1 MSKKLSILEYEASLE
16 KDSILIYY
24 KGPFVEVVLA
34 SIGERINNSIS
45 DNPMITK
52 KVFSIFIE
60 LAQNIA
66 YYSEERETPEKKEK
80 SYGSGTFAISDSGNC
95 FTVTSANLIKNSW
108 ASEVTA
114 KCEKINTM
122 TSDELRVWKRELRSQ
137 PMREGQLGANIG
149 LLDIALKS
157 GSKLDLEITPVN
169 ENFSHF
175 VLSIDIQK
183 NQQ

>member
-1 MSKKLSILEYEASLE
+1 
-16 KDSILIYY
+16 
-24 KGPFVEVVLA
+24 
-34 SIGERINNSIS
+34 
-45 DNPMITK
+45 
-52 KVFSIFIE
+52 
-60 LAQNIA
+60 
-66 YYSEERETPEKKEK
+66 
-80 SYGSGTFAISDSGNC
+80 
-95 FTVTSANLIKNSW
+95 
-108 ASEVTA
+108 VTA